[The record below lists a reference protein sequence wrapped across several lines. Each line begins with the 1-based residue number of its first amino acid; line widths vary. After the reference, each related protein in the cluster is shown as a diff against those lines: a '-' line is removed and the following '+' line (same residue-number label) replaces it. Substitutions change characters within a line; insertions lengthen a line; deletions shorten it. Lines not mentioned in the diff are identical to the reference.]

1 MLIAGSVRGE
11 SVRLLTIARLRS
23 KAIPGAPTLVKVQF
37 APARRRADWQQA
49 QVYSAKCAAITSG
62 VLQVLH

>member
-1 MLIAGSVRGE
+1 M
-11 SVRLLTIARLRS
+11 RLLTIARLRS